1 MREYGQLSPLPLRP
15 TLVPPLQLSRQTV
28 ASSGLLLEIL
38 IKFFI
43 RALLSPSFSP
53 AYLNRATIQR
63 KQGAHEQQ
71 YYYYAVICCN
81 RTTFTRWRDTAER
94 ASERAAAGYVNH
106 RPIDRPASQC
116 ILISNHNQSSE
127 LLCRHRDID
136 LSLSQFTCFTDK
148 TRAIKSQCS
157 DTLSWVPFKYNN
169 CKICITVVLPYI
181 IWLPHLPYVSHT
193 FNFVCRRNKINIL
206 P

>member
-1 MREYGQLSPLPLRP
+1 MGGPFVKETVPGAMLLFMKHNQLIGEQDTLLSGSFVALGGRRINSSSTTFTLISTCAASQIHFYGHVSKIFPMQMREYGQLSPLPLRP

-43 RALLSPSFSP
+43 RALLSPSFSA

-81 RTTFTRWRDTAER
+81 RTTFTRCRDTAER
-94 ASERAAAGYVNH
+94 ASERLQAM
-106 RPIDRPASQC
+106 
-116 ILISNHNQSSE
+116 
-127 LLCRHRDID
+127 
-136 LSLSQFTCFTDK
+136 
-148 TRAIKSQCS
+148 
-157 DTLSWVPFKYNN
+157 
-169 CKICITVVLPYI
+169 
-181 IWLPHLPYVSHT
+181 
-193 FNFVCRRNKINIL
+193 
-206 P
+206 